1 MHAAA
6 AQDAGQPQKD
16 NIDDPPALG
25 EEGPLVQVD
34 DDVEQARQERKNA
47 LDAVVEEVAVG
58 PSVGW

>member
-1 MHAAA
+1 MRAAA

-16 NIDDPPALG
+16 NTNDPPAPG

-34 DDVEQARQERKNA
+34 DDVEQARQERKSA